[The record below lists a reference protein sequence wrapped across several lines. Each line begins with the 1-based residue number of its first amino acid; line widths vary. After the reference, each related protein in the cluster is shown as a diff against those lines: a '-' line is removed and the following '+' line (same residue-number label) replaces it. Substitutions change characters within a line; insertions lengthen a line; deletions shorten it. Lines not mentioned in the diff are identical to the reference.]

1 MFKMNAMTFQNLY
14 FELEIQY
21 GLKSSRR
28 MNVIKKIGMFLY
40 ILELNASNKE
50 VHERFQQYGETL
62 SRYCN
67 EFLKAMF
74 LLAVEIIKL
83 VDPKFSTIP
92 REITMNPRYMPHFKK
107 TLNII
112 SD

>member
-1 MFKMNAMTFQNLY
+1 MNAMTFQNLY
-14 FELEIQY
+14 FELEVQNE
-21 GLKSSRR
+21 LKLLRR
-28 MNVIKKIGMFLY
+28 MSVIKKVGMFLY
-40 ILELNASNKE
+40 ILTLSASNKKI
-50 VHERFQQYGETL
+50 HERFQQYSETL

-67 EFLKAMF
+67 EFLKAMC
-74 LLAVEIIKL
+74 LLVVEIIKL
-83 VDPKFSTIP
+83 VDPKFLTTP